1 MKRELMNRRNYQE
14 CSTERQEDEYYERE
28 KEREIL
34 IDLEG
39 RMRNDINL
47 IIVSGGT

>member
-1 MKRELMNRRNYQE
+1 M
-14 CSTERQEDEYYERE
+14 TERER
-28 KEREIL
+28 KIL

>member
-1 MKRELMNRRNYQE
+1 MQHREAGRWIFM
-14 CSTERQEDEYYERE
+14 TEWER
-28 KEREIL
+28 KIL